1 MQMELNNPI
10 FITGI
15 ERSGSTIVAK
25 VVNHCGA
32 FAGKTTEM
40 LENIDIKH
48 LLNLYYISLKIDVR
62 GQFPLPNTKE
72 LNIPIYWKQKV
83 EDILRNDTPFNW
95 MLKGSRLCQ
104 TWPIWHY
111 TFPNAKWIIVRR
123 RTPDII
129 ESCLKTGYMTAYK
142 DKEGWLGWV
151 HQHEKLFMEMIEAGL
166 NCKQVWPE
174 RMASGDY
181 QQIKEIIEWL
191 GLPWNEEIPK
201 LIDPLLW
208 NSKQRKEK

>member
-83 EDILRNDTPFNW
+83 EAILRNDTPFNW